1 MPLPEAD
8 YSLSKILFDETTTE
22 MDFKL
27 EKKEQY
33 VYIETDAAA
42 FADDVPAAFEE
53 TARGLFREGY
63 HSLIVNMQTVK
74 SLDATG
80 ITTLKKV
87 NRLCANDLGLLVIVT
102 RDDDFMDTLEDLR
115 IPDLTVLPTKEEAID
130 AVFMHSLENEF
141 GAGDDDYDD
150 EDYEGVSE
158 SKEP

>member
-1 MPLPEAD
+1 
-8 YSLSKILFDETTTE
+8 

-33 VYIETDAAA
+33 VYIELTETA
-42 FADDVPAAFEE
+42 FAEDVPASFEE
-53 TARGLFREGY
+53 TARSLFREGY
-63 HSLIVNMQTVK
+63 HSLIVNVQTVK
-74 SLDATG
+74 SLDAAG
-80 ITTLKKV
+80 IVILKKV
-87 NRLCANDLGLLVIVT
+87 NRLCANDLGLLVLVT
-102 RDDDFMDTLEDLR
+102 RDDDFIDTLEDLR

>member
-1 MPLPEAD
+1 MN
-8 YSLSKILFDETTTE
+8 Y
-22 MDFKL
+22 KL

-33 VYIETDAAA
+33 VFIEL
-42 FADDVPAAFEE
+42 EE
-53 TARGLFREGY
+53 TAFAQDIPASFEDTVKTLFREGY

-74 SLDATG
+74 SVDTAGVTV
-80 ITTLKKV
+80 LKKV
-87 NRLCANDLGLLVIVT
+87 NWLCANDLGLLVIVT
-102 RDDDFMDTLEDLR
+102 RDDDFMDLLEGLK

-130 AVFMHSLENEF
+130 AVFMNNLENEF